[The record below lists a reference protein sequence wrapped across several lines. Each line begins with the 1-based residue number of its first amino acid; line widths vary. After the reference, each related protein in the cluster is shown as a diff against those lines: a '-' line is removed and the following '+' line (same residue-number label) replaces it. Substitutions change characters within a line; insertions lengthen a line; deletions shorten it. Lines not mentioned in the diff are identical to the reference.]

1 VYNNKQ
7 IGAHHFFFFG
17 LLRVQHNLKK
27 KKRRLFVFVNRTKKR
42 VYPLSKHV
50 LYFKEYDNFVKR
62 LNFRP
67 PQAISKN
74 QGITSFCRKL

>member
-62 LNFRP
+62 LNL
-67 PQAISKN
+67 A
-74 QGITSFCRKL
+74 KLNSQINFLGFKFF